1 MFNILTIIN
10 LARTINKVKV
20 NVVLTFIIIFTVV
33 LCFCRDDEFG
43 GLLELHRRLD
53 EIHNPEETNLSNERG
68 RIWVEFIFNR
78 LYFVLA
84 TMTTVGYGDIIP
96 KSLRLRI
103 ITFIFLIATFLVSL
117 S

>member
-10 LARTINKVKV
+10 LAKTINRQKIK
-20 NVVLTFIIIFTVV
+20 VVLTFIIIFTIV
-33 LCFCRDDEFG
+33 LCFCKDEEFG

-53 EIHNPEETNLSNERG
+53 EINNPKENNYIKEESI
-68 RIWVEFIFNR
+68 IWGEFIFNR

-103 ITFIFLIATFLVSL
+103 FTFIFLIATFIVSL

>member
-10 LARTINKVKV
+10 LAKSINRQKLT
-20 NVVLTFIIIFTVV
+20 VVLTFIIIFTVV

-43 GLLELHRRLD
+43 GLLELHKRLD
-53 EIHNPEETNLSNERG
+53 EINNPKENNYIKEDAIEWS
-68 RIWVEFIFNR
+68 EFVFNR

-84 TMTTVGYGDIIP
+84 TMTTVGFGDIIP
-96 KSLRLRI
+96 KSPRVRVF
-103 ITFIFLIATFLVSL
+103 TFIFLIATFLVSL

>member
-10 LARTINKVKV
+10 LAKSINKQKIT
-20 NVVLTFIIIFTVV
+20 VVLTFIIIFTIV

-43 GLLELHRRLD
+43 GLIELHKRLD
-53 EIHNPEETNLSNERG
+53 EINNPKKNDYVKEDAILWG
-68 RIWVEFIFNR
+68 EFIFNR

-96 KSLRLRI
+96 KSFRLRVF
-103 ITFIFLIATFLVSL
+103 TFIFLIATFLVSL
-117 S
+117 A